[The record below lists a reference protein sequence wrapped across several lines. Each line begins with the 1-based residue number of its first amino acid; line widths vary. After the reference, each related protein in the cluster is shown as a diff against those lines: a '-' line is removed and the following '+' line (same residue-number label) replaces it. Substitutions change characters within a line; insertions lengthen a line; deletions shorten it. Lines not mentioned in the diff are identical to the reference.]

1 MADINQIIAT
11 VCPDRYYRGSPSEK
25 KEFKSLIE
33 KEGFTKAAN
42 KAKSQSDRDYEIV
55 YDSPS
60 ETLEPVYFWIVDMMG
75 NLFGGKVEKLID
87 NFSAS
92 PGGGY
97 FSEMGQRKSL
107 MQKNVTDTL
116 GMVNTV
122 IKSVI
127 NIIYDLKDFEIRL
140 EHYKAAKSD
149 KKDEAEAGILGLKQI
164 WMDNVDIKRGQGSIN
179 ALATGN
185 LMFITLRDAFM
196 AAKSVEEIENL
207 DLNDRVKRMLKP
219 RLAEFLQWKDLSEK
233 ELEKRYSIERSYLK
247 SQVNTLQL
255 YSRWVK
261 PYLKAASQLE
271 MKEQGRNPAMVT
283 AFNTIYLELTL
294 MGKVDVDFKDAQL
307 SYKIPKGVKEPK
319 RKYYSVCVVDFKF
332 RGIPQKVG
340 QHYVFGGRVN
350 VTFKPYSLN
359 EDELKLFEQ
368 ELKKADIEDAFS
380 LIEGA
385 TTESIDELKKDIDY
399 FLKKPEEREADE
411 KKEDE
416 KKKKSDDTNPFSAM
430 FDLFKNRKSD
440 KKKKEDEKKEMTLK
454 DIKKD
459 AYVEGIMREIAKNTA
474 EELCFN
480 LYDVYKKAHQMAS
493 HDSPYE

>member
-1 MADINQIIAT
+1 M
-11 VCPDRYYRGSPSEK
+11 
-25 KEFKSLIE
+25 
-33 KEGFTKAAN
+33 
-42 KAKSQSDRDYEIV
+42 
-55 YDSPS
+55 
-60 ETLEPVYFWIVDMMG
+60 
-75 NLFGGKVEKLID
+75 
-87 NFSAS
+87 
-92 PGGGY
+92 
-97 FSEMGQRKSL
+97 
-107 MQKNVTDTL
+107 
-116 GMVNTV
+116 
-122 IKSVI
+122 
-127 NIIYDLKDFEIRL
+127 
-140 EHYKAAKSD
+140 
-149 KKDEAEAGILGLKQI
+149 
-164 WMDNVDIKRGQGSIN
+164 
-179 ALATGN
+179 
-185 LMFITLRDAFM
+185 
-196 AAKSVEEIENL
+196 
-207 DLNDRVKRMLKP
+207 
-219 RLAEFLQWKDLSEK
+219 
-233 ELEKRYSIERSYLK
+233 K

-294 MGKVDVDFKDAQL
+294 MGKIDVDFKDAQL

-319 RKYYSVCVVDFKF
+319 RKYYSVCIVDFKF

-411 KKEDE
+411 E
-416 KKKKSDDTNPFSAM
+416 KKKRSDDTNPFSAM

-440 KKKKEDEKKEMTLK
+440 KKKKEEEKKEMLLK

-459 AYVEGIMREIAKNTA
+459 AYVEGIMREIAKSTA

-493 HDSPYE
+493 HDSPFE